1 MGVSGRR
8 RPDVLAHTR
17 FLAHKTELA
26 GLSQQELF
34 TRIWQTNLWGA
45 GTSSSGLGSED
56 AATAA
61 LRRELPKLFRQL
73 QMETLLD
80 LPCGDFGWMS
90 RAEQG
95 LRKYLGG
102 DIVAGL
108 VAENSQRYATADGR
122 IGFAELDLL
131 TDRLPAMDAILC
143 RDCFVHL
150 SIANVSRALAQ
161 FRASGSR
168 FLIVT
173 TFTGHDVNED
183 AADGD
188 WRLLNLER
196 PPFDFPPP
204 LAIVN
209 EGCTEGGGAYAD
221 KSLGVWQLDALA
233 CEAAGR

>member
-1 MGVSGRR
+1 MDASGRT

-17 FLAHKTELA
+17 FLAHKAELE
-26 GLSQQELF
+26 GLPQQELF

-45 GTSSSGLGSED
+45 GTSASGLGSED
-56 AATAA
+56 AATAT

-73 QMETLLD
+73 QIETLLD

-90 RAEQG
+90 RTELG

-108 VAENSQRYATADGR
+108 VAENSQRYATADGC
-122 IGFAELDLL
+122 ISFAELDLL

-143 RDCFVHL
+143 RDCLVHL
-150 SIANVSRALAQ
+150 SFANISRALVQ

-168 FLIVT
+168 LLIAT
-173 TFTGHDVNED
+173 TFTRHDTNED

-204 LAIVN
+204 LALIN

-221 KSLGVWQLDALA
+221 KSLGVWNLA
-233 CEAAGR
+233 DLN